1 MFFNI
6 IKIIGPKNN
15 PKIPLILNPVYIAIK
30 VNIGC
35 IPILLLTILGSVSC
49 LIINMI
55 TYNANMVIANTMFP
69 SIAESIAHG
78 SITVPAPNIG
88 RASTKAI
95 PNCTKQRIFYI
106 QSTKFSYI

>member
-6 IKIIGPKNN
+6 IRIIGPKNN
-15 PKIPLILNPVYIAIK
+15 PKMPLILKPVYIAIK

-35 IPILLLTILGSVSC
+35 MPILLLTILGSVNC

-55 TYNANMVIANTMFP
+55 TYSTNIVIANAIFP
-69 SIAESIAHG
+69 SIAERIAHG
-78 SITVPAPNIG
+78 NITVPAPNIG
-88 RASTKAI
+88 SASTKAI

-106 QSTKFSYI
+106 QTTKFSYI